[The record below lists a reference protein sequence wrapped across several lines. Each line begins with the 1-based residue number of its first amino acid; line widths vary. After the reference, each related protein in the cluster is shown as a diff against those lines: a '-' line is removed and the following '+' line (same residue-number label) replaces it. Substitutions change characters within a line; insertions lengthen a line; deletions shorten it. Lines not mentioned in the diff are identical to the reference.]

1 MNHFSNLL
9 LRWAAASLLTF
20 GAFISLA
27 QDQERNNP
35 SALPSNIALW
45 NLPDGAKLRLGKGTI
60 GVLEYSPDGKTLAAG
75 GSLGVWLYDAKT
87 GAETGILKGRK
98 GTVLS
103 IDYAP
108 DSKTILIGST
118 DRWARIWDAKTGEL
132 LQTLKDMNGYAS
144 RPAAFAP
151 DGKTAA
157 VGMSAGIYIWDIE
170 TGQLI
175 RKLTGGRRGVLK
187 VRAFAYSPDGKLIAN
202 ENSIREIHIW
212 DAQTGK
218 RLHILEQYAS
228 KSLVVFSPDGKTL
241 AAGFSRSYNDWPINI
256 YNPQTG
262 EMIRSI
268 NGHTRMITAV
278 MYSPDG
284 SLLVSGSKD
293 GSIKVWDAE
302 SGALRTMIGGGD
314 HVVTQT
320 AYSPDGKTL
329 VQIVEGA
336 DYLRQKYK
344 TQIRIWD
351 AESGALLHAIDG
363 PDTFTASLTFSP
375 NGDSFA
381 FTVPSAHAIW
391 VCGAREGKALLTI
404 RDPKFGVSIVKYSPD
419 GKILASGNTAG
430 ALQLWNP
437 DTGENIRTIRGHTNP
452 IRFIAFSRGSRIA
465 ATGGER
471 DGAVYLW
478 NLNTGEN
485 LHTLQ
490 GHAPNAFPAGFSMD
504 GKRLVTFSEDNVV
517 RVWSVDSGAQSKSFG
532 EGEAPVWTFDYSP
545 ERKEI
550 ALAYK
555 ESSGVSLWSVEN
567 GAVVQTLEGHTEQVE
582 SLTYSPDGRLLV
594 SAGGDAAR
602 IWNLDTGETLH
613 MPVGQDD
620 WAEDISFFPNNDTIA
635 TRGTE
640 SSVSLWS
647 ADSGEFLRAVPE
659 NVGRIYAMAFAPDG
673 ETFAS
678 LSHPNHY
685 GNNLIGGN
693 IDIWSAR
700 SGDRLRTIRG
710 HTSDRRSVDFS
721 PDGKAV
727 VSAGTGGVLSIQDAN
742 TGETIHEIDGNTWII
757 SSVRYS
763 PDGKT
768 LISVGGAGIQIWDA
782 QTGQLIEKLAERSSS
797 GFLAFSPD
805 GSMMAT
811 GGTKEEGQVCI
822 WDMNARKLI
831 LSIAKNMKKIESAA
845 FSPDGKWIATGGEDS
860 ALCVWSVETGV
871 SVHTPKAHLG
881 DVLSVAFS
889 PDGERIATGCMDG
902 VARLWRAVEGA
913 FLISEQM
920 HDRAVESVVFSP
932 DGKILA
938 SGSADGAVKL
948 SNGRTGEH
956 IKTFT
961 GHTDAVKALSF
972 SRDGKTLASG
982 SLDGT
987 VLLWDLSNLS
997 SAPPP

>member
-9 LRWAAASLLTF
+9 LRWAAASLLMF

-27 QDQERNNP
+27 QDRERNDS

-45 NLPDGAKLRLGKGTI
+45 NLPDGAKLRLGKGTVR
-60 GVLEYSPDGKTLAAG
+60 VLEYSPDGKTLAAG
-75 GSLGVWLYDAKT
+75 GGRGVWLYDAKT
-87 GAETGILKGRK
+87 GAEIGLLRGYA
-98 GTVLS
+98 GTVLC

-108 DSKTILIGST
+108 DGKTIITGAA
-118 DRWARIWDAKTGEL
+118 DKAARIWDAKTGEL
-132 LQTLKDMNGYAS
+132 LQTLEGHVYAAYS
-144 RPAAFAP
+144 AAFAP

-157 VGMSAGIYIWDIE
+157 IGATGEIHIWNVE
-170 TGQLI
+170 NGERI
-175 RKLTGGRRGVLK
+175 RTVGRRGGTGAK
-187 VRAFAYSPDGKLIAN
+187 VKSLAYSPDGKLIAN
-202 ENSIREIHIW
+202 SNNRDIQIW
-212 DAQTGK
+212 NAQTGGQL
-218 RLHILEQYAS
+218 RILEIHAEES
-228 KSLVVFSPDGKTL
+228 PIVISPDGKAL
-241 AAGFSRSYNDWPINI
+241 ASGFRHTYLNWPLKI

-262 EMIRSI
+262 EMIRSAK
-268 NGHTRMITAV
+268 GHTRMITAV
-278 MYSPDG
+278 MYSPD
-284 SLLVSGSKD
+284 SSFLVSGSKD
-293 GSIKVWDAE
+293 RSIKVWDAE
-302 SGALRTMIGGGD
+302 SGALRTMIGGGEN
-314 HVVTQT
+314 VVTQT
-320 AYSPDGKTL
+320 AYSPGGKTL
-329 VQIVEGA
+329 AQIVKSA

-351 AESGALLHAIDG
+351 AESGALLHTIDG

-375 NGDSFA
+375 DGDSFA
-381 FTVPSAHAIW
+381 FTVPSAHAVW
-391 VCGAREGKALLTI
+391 VCSAREGKALRTI

-419 GKILASGNTAG
+419 GKILASGNTVG
-430 ALQLWNP
+430 ALQLWNLE
-437 DTGENIRTIRGHTNP
+437 TGKHLRTMRGHTDP
-452 IRFIAFSRGSRIA
+452 IRFIAFSRDSRIA

-490 GHAPNAFPAGFSMD
+490 GHAANAFPAGFSMD
-504 GKRLVTFSEDNVV
+504 SKRLVTFSEDNVV
-517 RVWSVDSGAQSKSFG
+517 RVWSVDSGAQSNSFG
-532 EGEAPVWTFDYSP
+532 EGEAPVWAYDYSP

-555 ESSGVSLWSVEN
+555 ESSGVSLWSVEKE
-567 GAVVQTLEGHTEQVE
+567 AVVQTLEGHTEQVE

-635 TRGTE
+635 TRGAE

-678 LSHPNHY
+678 LSNPNHYY

-700 SGDRLRTIRG
+700 SGARLRTIQG
-710 HTSDRRSVDFS
+710 HTSDRWSVDFS

-831 LSIAKNMKKIESAA
+831 LSIAKNMEEIESAA

-920 HDRAVESVVFSP
+920 HDRAVESVAFSP

-948 SNGRTGEH
+948 WNGRTGEH

-997 SAPPP
+997 SVPPP